1 MKAVRSLILFLIIL
15 TCTHSVSA
23 FERYKNFEASVYAR
37 TSEVL
42 KMKDPEW
49 LKNSFEQMDQHLK
62 IGKVYL
68 ETHRDWVMIEEE
80 ALVQIIKFFKD
91 RGIKTAGGITITVNE
106 RNMFQTFCYSNKE
119 HRKKLKEIVEMTARN
134 FDEFILDDFY
144 FTNCKCEKCIKA
156 RGEKSWTRFRL
167 DQLEEAAGSLILKP
181 ARTVNPGIK
190 VVIKYPNWYEHFQG
204 LGFDL
209 ERGPKMFDGIYT
221 GTETRD
227 SVMSD
232 QHLQEYQGYLIVRY
246 FENIAPGRN
255 GGGWVDTYG
264 SNSADRYAEQLW
276 MTVLA
281 KAPEITMFNYLEM
294 GTPVRKQLRGKWQ
307 GTGTSFDFDAMITP
321 FLDGEDYK
329 NGANMALVAATA
341 LEQIDRILGHLGNP
355 VGLKSYRPHH
365 ATGEDFLH
373 NFIGMAGVPMDL
385 YPEFPS
391 EEDLILLT
399 ESAKFDPEIINK
411 IKRQLLEGKEL
422 IITSGLLKA
431 LEGHGIEDI
440 VELQYSDRKALVKN
454 YKAGWGDLIPGE
466 EEILIPQI
474 QYLTNDSWEEISAL
488 DGGLGWPLLHRAD
501 YADGNLYVLTIPDNF
516 ADLYNLP
523 EDVLNKIRDTLS
535 KHHFVRLHG
544 PSKISIFLYDNNRAV
559 IHSFRDD
566 PADVKL
572 VVKKDK
578 SIKDVLTGEI
588 LKGKDIP
595 PGFWGPP
602 PTEKTFELALKPHSY
617 RVIKVE

>member
-1 MKAVRSLILFLIIL
+1 MKAVRSLILFLIL
-15 TCTHSVSA
+15 FFCSHSVSA
-23 FERYKNFEASVYAR
+23 DDGYKNFEASVYTR
-37 TSEVL
+37 VSEVI

-49 LKNSFEQMDQHLK
+49 LKSSFEQMDQHLK
-62 IGKVYL
+62 IEKIYL
-68 ETHRDWVMIEEE
+68 ETHRDWIMIEEE
-80 ALVQIIKFFKD
+80 SLEPIIKFFKG
-91 RGIKTAGGITITVNE
+91 RGIKTAGGITITVDE
-106 RNMFQTFCYSNKE
+106 GNMFQTFCYTNKE
-119 HRKKLKEIVEMTARN
+119 HRKKLKQIIEMTARH
-134 FDEFILDDFY
+134 FDELILDDFY
-144 FTNCKCEKCIKA
+144 FTNCKCERCIKA
-156 RGEKSWTRFRL
+156 KGKKSWTQFRMDLL
-167 DQLEEAAGSLILKP
+167 DEAARTLIAAP
-181 ARTVNPGIK
+181 ARAVNPDIK
-190 VVIKYPNWYEHFQG
+190 LVIKYPNWYEHFQG

-209 ERGPKMFDGIYT
+209 DRGPKMFDGIYT

-227 SVMSD
+227 SVMTD

-281 KAPEITMFNYLEM
+281 KAPEMTMFDYTQM
-294 GTPVRKQLRGKWQ
+294 GMPVGKQLRGKWQ
-307 GTGTSFDFDAMITP
+307 GTGTSFDFDAMIKP
-321 FLDGEDYK
+321 YLDGNNYNKD
-329 NGANMALVAATA
+329 ANMALVAATA
-341 LEQIDRILGHLGNP
+341 LEQIDGVLGLLGNP
-355 VGLKSYRPHH
+355 VGLKSYRPNH

-385 YPEFPS
+385 HPKFPA
-391 EEDLILLT
+391 EENLILLT
-399 ESAKFDPEIINK
+399 ESAKFDPDIIAK
-411 IKRQLLEGKEL
+411 IKKQLLEGKEV
-422 IITSGLLKA
+422 IITSGLLRV

-440 VELQYSDRKALVKN
+440 VELQYTDRKALVKN
-454 YKAGWGDLIPGE
+454 FKAGWGGLIPGE

-523 EDVLNKIRDTLS
+523 EGVLNKIRDTLS
-535 KHHFVRLHG
+535 KHHFIRLHG
-544 PSKISIFLYDNNRAV
+544 PSKISIFLYDNNTAV

-566 PADVKL
+566 PAEVRL
-572 VVKKDK
+572 ITKKDK
-578 SIKDVLTGEI
+578 GIKDILSGEM
-588 LKGKDIP
+588 LKGDEIP
-595 PGFWGPP
+595 AGFWGPP
-602 PTEKTFELALKPHSY
+602 SSEKTFHLTVKPHSY